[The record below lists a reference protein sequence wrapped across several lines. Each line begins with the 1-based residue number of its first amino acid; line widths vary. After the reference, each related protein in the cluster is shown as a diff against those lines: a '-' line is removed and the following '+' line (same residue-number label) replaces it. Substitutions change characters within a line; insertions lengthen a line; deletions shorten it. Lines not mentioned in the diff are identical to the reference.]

1 MEKLIFNSEEELYNR
16 VLPALKCKRKMINRI
31 GFKNVSEK
39 DIWDYLRIRVW
50 NNKTDILLC
59 ELVDDILKVK
69 EELVVQYCHEKYV
82 PVSVEEDFDLPKL
95 KN

>member
-16 VLPALKCKRKMINRI
+16 VLPALKSKRKMISRI

-39 DIWDYLRIRVW
+39 DIWDYLRIKVW

-95 KN
+95 K

>member
-16 VLPALKCKRKMINRI
+16 VLPALKSKRKMINRI

-39 DIWDYLRIRVW
+39 DIWDYLRLKVW

-69 EELVVQYCHEKYV
+69 EELVVQYFHEKYV

-95 KN
+95 K